1 MHHIASKYM
10 LKRSTMGWRIYNILV
25 NALKYTFSES
35 TELVWTN
42 FNLYKNFYYQHI
54 FLVTQ
59 NLQRKFLIVEDEAI
73 DQLNDMIGQSIKL
86 ARETRVEGENPDFGL
101 IDQLDL
107 KLYDKIL
114 EIKGKYNKFAPYT
127 GDPQMIT
134 SIQNELLIF
143 LQETLNKVS
152 RYVNI
157 NFLKLIKSIK
167 KAISDWKT
175 SQIKGEEL
183 KEHMATLPL
192 DAKVLFPKYTH
203 VISKDMKDAPRKLV
217 KTEEVKKI
225 TDYDVAQALKVH
237 D

>member
-1 MHHIASKYM
+1 M
-10 LKRSTMGWRIYNILV
+10 
-25 NALKYTFSES
+25 
-35 TELVWTN
+35 
-42 FNLYKNFYYQHI
+42 
-54 FLVTQ
+54 VTQ

-175 SQIKGEEL
+175 S
-183 KEHMATLPL
+183 
-192 DAKVLFPKYTH
+192 
-203 VISKDMKDAPRKLV
+203 
-217 KTEEVKKI
+217 
-225 TDYDVAQALKVH
+225 
-237 D
+237 